1 VEDLVALPGDLL
13 LMTSDGL
20 TRHVKDEE
28 ILAIVQQS
36 SGPEQACN
44 ALVERAKQRGGDD
57 NITCLLVKVVD
68 QPWYRNIF
76 GKLFHGGQQW
86 QNSI

>member
-1 VEDLVALPGDLL
+1 
-13 LMTSDGL
+13 MTSDGL

-28 ILAIVQQS
+28 ILAIVQDS
-36 SGPEQACN
+36 RGPEQACGE
-44 ALVERAKQRGGDD
+44 LVETAKRRGGED
-57 NITCLLVKVVD
+57 NITCLLIRIVD
-68 QPWYRNIF
+68 RPWYRNVF